1 MDVTLLHYQS
11 FHNNQKITK
20 KKIFLSS
27 PDQKAKR
34 VDITW
39 MQSIE
44 ERNQCFCQLWG
55 FYQLKADAVVLI
67 LPVPIIPW

>member
-44 ERNQCFCQLWG
+44 ERNQCFG
-55 FYQLKADAVVLI
+55 NYGVSINLKLMQ
-67 LPVPIIPW
+67 